1 MTKSERFV
9 FIMEQRDSL
18 LQTTGSY
25 LVTVLITLL
34 LYSFWCNEK

>member
-1 MTKSERFV
+1 MSTSEKFV

-25 LVTVLITLL
+25 LATALITLL
-34 LYSFWCNEK
+34 LYSFWCNGQ